1 MMSFEDSLKFRHA
14 CKIFDDKRKISDE
27 NFFKIIEAGRL
38 SPSSVG
44 LEPWDFLLV
53 ENSDLKER
61 LKKECWDQLQ
71 ITTASHLLVVFAKI
85 SDLRPGSEYIKD
97 MVSRRADKNSAQHSS
112 YIEKIESFIL
122 NNVGLSDLE
131 IFAWSKAQTFLA
143 VQNMMSMAAV
153 LGIDSCPMEGWSS
166 EKNLDNILTND
177 PQKRRIAVILSF
189 GYRLN
194 EQKPKI
200 RRNLDEILKVI
211 Y

>member
-14 CKIFDDKRKISDE
+14 CKIFDDKLKISDE
-27 NFFKIIEAGRL
+27 NFSKIIEAGRL
-38 SPSSVG
+38 SPSSLG

-53 ENSDLKER
+53 KNTELKQR
-61 LKKECWDQLQ
+61 LKKECWDQAQ

-85 SDLRPGSEYIKD
+85 SDLYPGSEYIKD
-97 MVSRRADKNSAQHSS
+97 MVSRRTDKNSNQHAT
-112 YIEKIESFIL
+112 YIEKIENFIR

-153 LGIDSCPMEGWSS
+153 LGIDSCPMEGWFS
-166 EKNLDNILTND
+166 EKNLDAILTND
-177 PQKRRIAVILSF
+177 SQKRRIAVILSF

-194 EQKPKI
+194 EQSLKI
-200 RRNLDEILKVI
+200 RRSVDEILKVI
-211 Y
+211 H